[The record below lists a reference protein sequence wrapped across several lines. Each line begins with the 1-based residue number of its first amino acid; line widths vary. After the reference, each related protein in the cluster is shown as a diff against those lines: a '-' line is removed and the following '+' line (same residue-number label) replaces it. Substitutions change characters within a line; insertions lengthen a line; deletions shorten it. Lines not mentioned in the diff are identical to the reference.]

1 LKVSA
6 TPTVPRTLHYVD
18 NSPVRGLAI
27 AERRVEAPEATLI
40 CIHGGLDRG
49 ASFGRLARRLETF
62 DLVAYDRRGYQ
73 RSRDLAPLS
82 LEHHID
88 DLLAVTSTEAGR
100 GPVLYFG
107 HSYGGVV
114 ALGAALADPTLAQLV
129 IAYEAPLPWILA
141 RESSRP
147 PLTSDSAM
155 ESEIFFKRLVSRGA
169 WERLSEAER
178 QSRRLDGPA
187 LVSDLTTL
195 TTDPPFNLAD
205 LSTPTVFVHGDGILA
220 DYYRALSQ
228 KLERVSPIIS
238 SMEIHSAGHGAHLSN
253 PDQLAALIHEL
264 WEQQCALA

>member
-1 LKVSA
+1 VSS

-18 NSPVRGLAI
+18 DSPVRGLAV
-27 AERRVEAPEATLI
+27 AERRVEEPEATLV

-62 DLVAYDRRGYQ
+62 DVVAYDRRGYQ
-73 RSRDLAPLS
+73 RSRDLGPLS
-82 LEHHID
+82 FELHVG
-88 DLLAVTSTEAGR
+88 DLLAVARTEAAR
-100 GPVLYFG
+100 GPVMYFG

-129 IAYEAPLPWILA
+129 MAYEAPLPWILK

-147 PLTSDSAM
+147 PLSSDAAM

-195 TTDPPFNLAD
+195 TAVPPLNLSE
-205 LSTPTVFVHGDGILA
+205 LTTPTVLVHGDGMQA
-220 DYYRALSQ
+220 EHYRALCQ
-228 KLERVSPIIS
+228 KLEQVNPIIATR
-238 SMEIHSAGHGAHLSN
+238 EIREAGHGAHLSN

-264 WEQQCALA
+264 WEQRCALA

>member
-1 LKVSA
+1 VSS

-18 NSPVRGLAI
+18 HSPVRGLAI
-27 AERRVEAPEATLI
+27 AERRVEEPEATLI

-62 DLVAYDRRGYQ
+62 DVVAYDRRGYQ

-82 LEHHID
+82 LELHIG
-88 DLLAVTSTEAGR
+88 DLLAVVRTEAAR
-100 GPVLYFG
+100 GPVLLLG

-114 ALGAALADPTLAQLV
+114 ALGAALADPSLTQLV
-129 IAYEAPLPWILA
+129 IAYEAPLPWILR

-147 PLTSDSAM
+147 PLTSDAAM
-155 ESEIFFKRLVSRGA
+155 ESEIFFKRLVSNGA

-178 QSRRLDGPA
+178 ESRRLDGPA

-195 TTDPPFNLAD
+195 TIDPPFDLANLT
-205 LSTPTVFVHGDGILA
+205 TPTVFVHGDGMLA
-220 DYYRALSQ
+220 EHYRALSQ
-228 KLERVSPIIS
+228 KLELASPFIS
-238 SMEIHSAGHGAHLSN
+238 AREIRNAGHGAHLSN

-264 WEQQCALA
+264 WQQRCALA